1 MDPPIFCLDHC
12 HQPLVKVTCLWSFIQ
27 SSSRPSL
34 DMCFYITNL
43 VMSVSFLMTS
53 MAPHCLQGRM
63 KIAQLG
69 VPSSSKSGFHSGLKC
84 RQYSPKK
91 PYQLLKYW
99 NTSAPPIAVRHPLAN
114 TLAQMPP
121 GQSPGGRDAASDN
134 IWHRLPRRHTLGWGP
149 WCSLALSI
157 DALAWTLL
165 GTAASA
171 VYHTGC

>member
-1 MDPPIFCLDHC
+1 MFCLDHC

-43 VMSVSFLMTS
+43 VTSVSFLMTPT
-53 MAPHCLQGRM
+53 APHCLQGRM

-69 VPSSSKSGFHSGLKC
+69 VPSSAKSGFHSDLKSS
-84 RQYSPKK
+84 QYSPQK

-99 NTSAPPIAVRHPLAN
+99 NTSVPPMAVRHPLAN

-121 GQSPGGRDAASDN
+121 GQSPDGRDTASDS
-134 IWHRLPRRHTLGWGP
+134 IWHWLPRRHTLGWGP
-149 WCSLALSI
+149 WRSLALPI
-157 DALAWTLL
+157 DTLAWTFF